1 MKVKEVRD
9 KTAQERSQLKVKLTR
24 DLMDSRFKKAMGQLK
39 DRSLMRKLRRDIARV
54 NTIIRE
60 NQ

>member
-9 KTAQERSQLKVKLTR
+9 KTAQECSQLKVKLTR

-39 DRSLMRKLRRDIARV
+39 DKSLMRKLRRDIARV